1 MVLLHTGVVAHC
13 FYLPYFVL
21 NCVLKKVRSMTFV
34 QKRSDKTKPISARDR
49 RPMVSDTDINYI
61 LVSGAQLSLSKL
73 KRGKSFDTRLY
84 HFAEIGVFLE
94 VSLSRGAGI
103 TDDTREQLQQI
114 HKDAVHLYMAANKAN
129 HVRQSD

>member
-1 MVLLHTGVVAHC
+1 
-13 FYLPYFVL
+13 
-21 NCVLKKVRSMTFV
+21 MTFV
-34 QKRSDKTKPISARDR
+34 QKRTDKTKPISARDR

-73 KRGKSFDTRLY
+73 KRGKGFDTRLY

-103 TDDTREQLQQI
+103 SDDTRELLQQMHKEAI
-114 HKDAVHLYMAANKAN
+114 HVYMAANKAD
-129 HVRQSD
+129 HVRNTD